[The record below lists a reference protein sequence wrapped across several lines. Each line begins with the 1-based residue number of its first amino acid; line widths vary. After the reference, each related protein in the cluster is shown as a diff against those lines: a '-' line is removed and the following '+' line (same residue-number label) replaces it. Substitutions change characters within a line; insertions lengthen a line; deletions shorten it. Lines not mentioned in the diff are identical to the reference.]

1 MDASQGCSDGG
12 SQKSSSGKAKA
23 LCVCGNDR
31 GQACL
36 VHPQHDRDADDED
49 DGDYGD
55 VLTEGNSL
63 LKSDEL
69 EKLTKSPSCA

>member
-1 MDASQGCSDGG
+1 MRVRQP
-12 SQKSSSGKAKA
+12 
-23 LCVCGNDR
+23 
-31 GQACL
+31 CL

>member
-31 GQACL
+31 GQPCL

-55 VLTEGNSL
+55 VLSADGGQFFAE
-63 LKSDEL
+63 E
-69 EKLTKSPSCA
+69 